1 MVKNICTWVREA
13 IKIPFFAKLTPNV
26 TNIVVIGKKHA
37 LKKEY
42 QLMPDTAG
50 YFLRTISRRF
60 FGIMVCNL
68 MKTKMLQKFKK

>member
-37 LKKEY
+37 FKKEY
-42 QLMPDTAG
+42 QLMPDILAI
-50 YFLRTISRRF
+50 FLRTVSHCFLDNGMQFNENRN
-60 FGIMVCNL
+60 VA
-68 MKTKMLQKFKK
+68 KV